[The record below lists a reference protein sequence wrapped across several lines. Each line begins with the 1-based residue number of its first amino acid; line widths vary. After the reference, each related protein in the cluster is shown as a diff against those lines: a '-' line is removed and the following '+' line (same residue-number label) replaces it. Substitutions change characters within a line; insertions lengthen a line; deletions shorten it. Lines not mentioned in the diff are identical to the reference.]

1 MWDERRLAV
10 VCALTVLLTGAEQP
24 AGQMLEN
31 VEVNIINENLDPAE
45 IRVVDDVCEVIAFE
59 GNLMPNSSTTV
70 SLCPDRDQRGHM
82 TIYDSAGRA
91 QRYTNLLSS
100 SVALPMR

>member
-1 MWDERRLAV
+1 MWDKRRLALV
-10 VCALTVLLTGAEQP
+10 GTLMPLLAGAERL

-31 VEVNIINENLDPAE
+31 VEVNIINENLAPAE
-45 IRVVDDVCEVIAFE
+45 IQVVDDVCEVIAFE

-82 TIYDSAGRA
+82 TIYDRAGRA
-91 QRYTNLLSS
+91 QRYANLLPST
-100 SVALPMR
+100 VALPMR